1 MQEKR
6 ETDREKKK
14 EDSYPK
20 PLILLTMKVK
30 CVVWCTW
37 KRARQRKR
45 QNTTWSNPA
54 CKLLLEKWMFD
65 LSCPPLM
72 EVMIKRATD
81 REWQTHRTDITKQ
94 PLSLSAFRIVRVSSF
109 MASADRGIDW
119 ERKRMQPCRSSRC
132 AASLTASLCWCSNRL
147 HTCISMSVCV
157 RLCVCETVPSLFSP
171 LIQAAFSFFCCSCWA
186 LTLLHALPDLC
197 WQDK

>member
-1 MQEKR
+1 MLCDVR
-6 ETDREKKK
+6 EREQDRESAK
-14 EDSYPK
+14 
-20 PLILLTMKVK
+20 T
-30 CVVWCTW
+30 
-37 KRARQRKR
+37 Q
-45 QNTTWSNPA
+45 TWSNPA

-65 LSCPPLM
+65 LSCSPLM

-81 REWQTHRTDITKQ
+81 QERQTHRTDITKQ

-119 ERKRMQPCRSSRC
+119 ESPVTPPDVLWVLLHLC
-132 AASLTASLCWCSNRL
+132 ADAVTGYTRVSASACLSESA
-147 HTCISMSVCV
+147 
-157 RLCVCETVPSLFSP
+157 CVCETVPYLFSP